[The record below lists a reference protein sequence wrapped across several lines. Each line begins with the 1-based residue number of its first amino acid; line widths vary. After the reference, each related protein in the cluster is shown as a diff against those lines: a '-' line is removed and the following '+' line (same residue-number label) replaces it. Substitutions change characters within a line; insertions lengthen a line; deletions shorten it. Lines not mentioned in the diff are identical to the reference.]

1 MQEAHLERSVMS
13 WHQEITTVLVTDWS
27 IVAALDP
34 SRRSRVCIS
43 PGVMPHLSKLV
54 LGLFALSPPR
64 TYSRE
69 TICGFCH
76 ITPPILDG
84 GRSSCDGTMHLTG
97 SSGVVYIEISL

>member
-1 MQEAHLERSVMS
+1 MTSQDSTTCKGHGVMQEAHLERSVMS

-43 PGVMPHLSKLV
+43 PRVMLHLSKLV
-54 LGLFALSPPR
+54 LGLFALSGPR

-84 GRSSCDGTMHLTG
+84 GR
-97 SSGVVYIEISL
+97 